1 VLLYIEGN
9 LTEGSNA
16 LYPKR
21 NSSILGISMR
31 KIYWDDSAVN
41 PVVLLGGS
49 YTLEKAGTFYLEYL
63 YNGQGYEMMRR
74 ICIMI

>member
-1 VLLYIEGN
+1 
-9 LTEGSNA
+9 
-16 LYPKR
+16 
-21 NSSILGISMR
+21 MR